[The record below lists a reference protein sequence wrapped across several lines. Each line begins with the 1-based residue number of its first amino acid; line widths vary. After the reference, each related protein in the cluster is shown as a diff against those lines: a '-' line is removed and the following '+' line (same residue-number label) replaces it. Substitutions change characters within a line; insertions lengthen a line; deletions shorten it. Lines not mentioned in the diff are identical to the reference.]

1 MDLFGASVSLW
12 LERKGVATRLEDF
25 LGQGSSYI
33 TRVSVEV
40 KLFEIF
46 SVEVTIEPPL
56 EEATRIVEAG
66 IIGMGFSFNKSNSA
80 KSTDGKPGPS
90 ASIVFN
96 KLWVQIEYSGRKTPI
111 FKSLLMSPEI
121 RGTDQGLSITL
132 RGVGMLFQ
140 STQINPAGRQLTG
153 TKEEEIKNLLD
164 TNMVQLSISP
174 KAKQKL
180 QGQLNNNFTETN
192 YQVVQKIVKSSGCVM
207 YYAGGS
213 STSKTITQAKQVVKI
228 VTVEESRQRFYGD
241 KKRAFQLVAFKQIR
255 PDAGEFPIIAF
266 DTSLSQLVGPFA
278 SRGGVRIDYDSETK
292 QVEERAIDN
301 TTYSEDRSKVDSS
314 VDGSVPGGAQRDT
327 DAFDKVEDTRTP
339 FGMLAD
345 KIGIAADSVSQMVFD
360 YFDRASRFNLTV
372 IGPADIM
379 PGRMVRVNI
388 GDIRFLTGN
397 YDLIGVTHQIDS
409 SGYQIE
415 LECVNLQGFVPRL
428 STEAANIK
436 NAAIEQ
442 VKNTKTPVSIR

>member
-12 LERKGVATRLEDF
+12 LERNGKATRLESF

-46 SVEVTIEPPL
+46 NVEVTIEPPL
-56 EEATRIVEAG
+56 EEARRIVEAG

-80 KSTDGKPGPS
+80 KSTDGQQGTS

-96 KLWVQIEYSGRKTPI
+96 KLWVQIEYSGRKSPI

-164 TNMVQLSISP
+164 TNMVQLRISP
-174 KAKQKL
+174 KAKEKL

-213 STSKTITQAKQVVKI
+213 STSKTITQAKQTVEI
-228 VTVEESRQRFYGD
+228 VTVEESRKRFYGVNG
-241 KKRAFQLVAFKQIR
+241 RTAQLVAFKQIR
-255 PDAGEFPIIAF
+255 PDAGEFPIIGF
-266 DTSLSQLVGPFA
+266 DTSLSQIVSPFA
-278 SRGGVRIDYDSETK
+278 SRGGVRIDYDPETK

-301 TTYSEDRSKVDSS
+301 TTYSEDRAKVDSS
-314 VDGSVPGGAQRDT
+314 IDGSVPGGAQKDT
-327 DAFDKVEDTRTP
+327 DAFDKVDDTRTP

-415 LECVNLQGFVPRL
+415 LECVNLQGFAARAN
-428 STEAANIK
+428 TEASNVK
-436 NAAIEQ
+436 NSALEQ